1 MSKVDD
7 LKKML
12 KDMNSVAVAFSGGVD
27 STYLLKV
34 AHDVLGDR
42 CIAVT
47 ALSPSFPDSE
57 NDEAREFCE
66 SEGIKQVF
74 VNPEEYKVEEYAVNP
89 PNRCYYCK
97 HILFSG
103 MKKVAEEYGCN
114 YILEGTNADDIN
126 DYRPG
131 MKAIEEL
138 GVRSPLRETGFTKE
152 EIRQESN
159 LLELPTWDKPSFVKR
174 PSDTVNDHIIF
185 EIHTYP
191 NIVKTDANN
200 NVTGTRPLSDIK
212 TEIEDMISG
221 IKTHLMAKGA
231 PVIFG
236 EWGTSNVDGAETDYV
251 AHRDMLLL
259 FVDYFVKQTKQAG
272 IGTFFWMGLSDGSVR
287 TLPAFNQPDLAEAIV
302 KAYHGNSY
310 EGKYPKESDF
320 NVEFIVNYMSEWSEV
335 QLFSGSA
342 PLATYVGARLEM
354 SELPEAGT
362 LKIKCYGDANGR
374 EQYDE
379 LSTNSLNTTITFR
392 QSEVGEKVTRITLQT
407 FVGPTTAKI
416 RRTMLIRHDGTEV
429 EYKPSVFWG
438 CDVTSASVSDIIQP
452 FVSSD
457 DTWKPVYN
465 LYGQRISVPDQ
476 GIYVRGGRKFVVF

>member
-57 NDEAREFCE
+57 NDEAREFCK

-114 YILEGTNADDIN
+114 YVLEGTNADDIN

-159 LLELPTWDKPSFVKR
+159 LLHLPTWDKPSF
-174 PSDTVNDHIIF
+174 
-185 EIHTYP
+185 
-191 NIVKTDANN
+191 AC
-200 NVTGTRPLSDIK
+200 
-212 TEIEDMISG
+212 
-221 IKTHLMAKGA
+221 
-231 PVIFG
+231 
-236 EWGTSNVDGAETDYV
+236 
-251 AHRDMLLL
+251 
-259 FVDYFVKQTKQAG
+259 
-272 IGTFFWMGLSDGSVR
+272 
-287 TLPAFNQPDLAEAIV
+287 LA
-302 KAYHGNSY
+302 SRF
-310 EGKYPKESDF
+310 P
-320 NVEFIVNYMSEWSEV
+320 
-335 QLFSGSA
+335 
-342 PLATYVGARLEM
+342 
-354 SELPEAGT
+354 
-362 LKIKCYGDANGR
+362 YG
-374 EQYDE
+374 
-379 LSTNSLNTTITFR
+379 
-392 QSEVGEKVTRITLQT
+392 TRITEEGLL
-407 FVGPTTAKI
+407 KI
-416 RRTMLIRHDGTEV
+416 QKAEEV
-429 EYKPSVFWG
+429 LKDLGFKQYRVRYHN
-438 CDVTSASVSDIIQP
+438 DVARIEVLPDDIIKLVSDDIRSQI
-452 FVSSD
+452 SS
-457 DTWKPVYN
+457 
-465 LYGQRISVPDQ
+465 RIKAAGFRYVAIDIDGYRTGSLNE
-476 GIYVRGGRKFVVF
+476 GITGV